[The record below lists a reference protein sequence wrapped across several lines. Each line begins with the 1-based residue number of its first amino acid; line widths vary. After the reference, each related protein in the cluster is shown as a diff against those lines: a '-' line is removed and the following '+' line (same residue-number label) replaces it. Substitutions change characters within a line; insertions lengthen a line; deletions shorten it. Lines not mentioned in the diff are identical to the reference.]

1 MLPSSPPPADPR
13 VQGRPQARL
22 LAAVGVVAGCLMVWG
37 SLAALNHWVLGFH
50 AWPQTSPPVAQ
61 RLIVPDAPHAAG
73 TSSGGRVPL
82 LTAAGG
88 LVAGD
93 APVTISGTRPVSLVT
108 PSSRRRAARRSP
120 ARSIGLPGGA
130 VAPGN
135 GGTVAGGAAD
145 PDGDGITT
153 AAEQRLGTNPY
164 NADTDNDGIPDAWE
178 VNHGLNPRKFS
189 DGAKDSDGDGVP
201 NRIEFR
207 MATDPQRTASA
218 DGIPDGSR
226 DSNKDGVTDAV
237 TIEQG
242 GDPKAAPAPVTE
254 PEPTPEQTPAEP
266 APAEQPPAEQPPAE
280 QPPAE
285 PTPADPATPAPAT
298 PDPAAPT
305 EQPAPTPAAQPD
317 PAPTPAPEATPPPA
331 DPPATD
337 PAPADPSG
345 GTAAPDETALA
356 ETAPATP

>member
-1 MLPSSPPPADPR
+1 MLPSSPQPADPR

-22 LAAVGVVAGCLMVWG
+22 LAALGVTAGCLMVWG

-50 AWPQTSPPVAQ
+50 AWPQTSVPTAQ
-61 RLIVPDAPHAAG
+61 RLIVPDARHRAG
-73 TSSGGRVPL
+73 TDTGGGRVPL
-82 LTAAGG
+82 VAASGG
-88 LVAGD
+88 LVAGS
-93 APVTISGTRPVSLVT
+93 APVTFSAAERVALLRTTTRHRASHRT
-108 PSSRRRAARRSP
+108 PAGDVGS
-120 ARSIGLPGGA
+120 PGGA
-130 VAPGN
+130 VAPGT

-145 PDGDGITT
+145 PDGDGIST

-178 VNHGLNPRKFS
+178 LNHGLNPRKFS

-207 MATDPQRTASA
+207 MSTDPQRTASE
-218 DGIPDGSR
+218 DGVPDGSR
-226 DSNKDGVTDAV
+226 DSNNDGVSDAV

-242 GDPKAAPAPVTE
+242 GDPTAAPDPVTE
-254 PEPTPEQTPAEP
+254 PAPTPVTSEP
-266 APAEQPPAEQPPAE
+266 APAEPVQPPADPA
-280 QPPAE
+280 
-285 PTPADPATPAPAT
+285 PADPATPAPAT

-305 EQPAPTPAAQPD
+305 DQPAPTPATQPD
-317 PAPTPAPEATPPPA
+317 PAATPAPETTPPSA

-345 GTAAPDETALA
+345 GTEAPDETALA
-356 ETAPATP
+356 ETAPAAP